1 VGAAGL
7 AALCFGTAVHPA
19 IAQSSDDCGREAAAI
34 RKAETQLP
42 RLDVAPPDDKQIV
55 CITLETNIVFAR
67 RLVTHVSQCPR
78 SPYARAADNWQ
89 RTGAQY
95 AAQFNGRGCKPAIR
109 GFRG

>member
-1 VGAAGL
+1 
-7 AALCFGTAVHPA
+7 
-19 IAQSSDDCGREAAAI
+19 
-34 RKAETQLP
+34 
-42 RLDVAPPDDKQIV
+42 
-55 CITLETNIVFAR
+55 
-67 RLVTHVSQCPR
+67 VSQCPR